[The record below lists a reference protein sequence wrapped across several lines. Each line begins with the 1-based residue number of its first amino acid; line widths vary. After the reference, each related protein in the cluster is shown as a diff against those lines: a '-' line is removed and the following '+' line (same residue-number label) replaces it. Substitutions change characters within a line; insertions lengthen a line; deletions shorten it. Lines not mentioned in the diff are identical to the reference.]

1 MQHLLVNNKGN
12 MNKHLKAIRKKLEGE
27 RDEHLADLEVY
38 LTNLVG
44 VGEHPD
50 FGEVVQKKIKKI
62 ESLDSQIDTIDKY
75 FDDDQIAALLR

>member
-1 MQHLLVNNKGN
+1 

-38 LTNLVG
+38 LINLVG

-50 FGEVVQKKIKKI
+50 FGEVIEKKIKKI
-62 ESLDSQIDTIDKY
+62 ESLDSQIDTINKY
-75 FDDDQIAALLR
+75 FSDDQMALLG

>member
-1 MQHLLVNNKGN
+1 MRHLLVNNKGN

-62 ESLDSQIDTIDKY
+62 EGLDSQIDTIDKY
-75 FDDDQIAALLR
+75 FNDDQMALLG

>member
-1 MQHLLVNNKGN
+1 
-12 MNKHLKAIRKKLEGE
+12 MNAHLKAIRKKLEGE

-50 FGEVVQKKIKKI
+50 FGEVVQKKIEKI
-62 ESLDSQIDTIDKY
+62 DTLDSQIDTIDKY
-75 FDDDQIAALLR
+75 FSDTQMELLGSDIHTHHVYL

>member
-1 MQHLLVNNKGN
+1 

-50 FGEVVQKKIKKI
+50 FGEVVQKKIEKI
-62 ESLDSQIDTIDKY
+62 DTLDSQIDTIDKY
-75 FDDDQIAALLR
+75 FSDTQMELLG

>member
-1 MQHLLVNNKGN
+1 

-44 VGEHPD
+44 GGEHPD
-50 FGEVVQKKIKKI
+50 FGEVVEKKIKKI
-62 ESLDSQIDTIDKY
+62 EGLDSQIDTINKY
-75 FDDDQIAALLR
+75 FNDDQMALLG

>member
-1 MQHLLVNNKGN
+1 

-27 RDEHLADLEVY
+27 RDEHLADLDVY

-50 FGEVVQKKIKKI
+50 FGEVVEKKIKKI
-62 ESLDSQIDTIDKY
+62 EGLDSQIDTINKY
-75 FDDDQIAALLR
+75 FDDSQTELICEC

>member
-1 MQHLLVNNKGN
+1 

-62 ESLDSQIDTIDKY
+62 EGLDSQIDTINKY
-75 FDDDQIAALLR
+75 FGDTQTELLG

>member
-1 MQHLLVNNKGN
+1 

-50 FGEVVQKKIKKI
+50 FGEVIEKKIKKI
-62 ESLDSQIDTIDKY
+62 EGLDSQIDTINKY
-75 FDDDQIAALLR
+75 FNDDQMALLG

>member
-1 MQHLLVNNKGN
+1 MVNNKGN

-50 FGEVVQKKIKKI
+50 FGEVIENKIKKI
-62 ESLDSQIDTIDKY
+62 ESLDSQIDTINKY
-75 FDDDQIAALLR
+75 FNDDQMALLG